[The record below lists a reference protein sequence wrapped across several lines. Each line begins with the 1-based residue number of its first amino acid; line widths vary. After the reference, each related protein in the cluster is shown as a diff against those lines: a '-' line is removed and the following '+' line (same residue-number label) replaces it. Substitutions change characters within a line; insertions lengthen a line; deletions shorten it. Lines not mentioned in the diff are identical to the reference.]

1 MVRTSLRSKLIS
13 LLVQR
18 IEMMCQAVEAYIY
31 SKKGVP
37 VKINRI
43 AIISDARQMEMLA
56 YAYAYANGDR

>member
-1 MVRTSLRSKLIS
+1 MVRTSLKSKLTS
-13 LLVQR
+13 SLVQR

-31 SKKGVP
+31 AKKGVAI
-37 VKINRI
+37 KINRI

>member
-1 MVRTSLRSKLIS
+1 
-13 LLVQR
+13 
-18 IEMMCQAVEAYIY
+18 MMCQAVESYIY
-31 SKKGVP
+31 SKKGIP

>member
-1 MVRTSLRSKLIS
+1 MVRIYLKSRLIS
-13 LLVQR
+13 LLVLR

-31 SKKGVP
+31 SKKGVV

>member
-1 MVRTSLRSKLIS
+1 MVKIYLRLKLIS

-31 SKKGVP
+31 SKKGVA

-43 AIISDARQMEMLA
+43 AIISDSRQMEMLA

>member
-1 MVRTSLRSKLIS
+1 
-13 LLVQR
+13 
-18 IEMMCQAVEAYIY
+18 MMCEAVEAYIY

-43 AIISDARQMEMLA
+43 AIISDSRQMEMLA

>member
-1 MVRTSLRSKLIS
+1 MVRISLKSKLIS
-13 LLVQR
+13 SLVQR

-37 VKINRI
+37 VKINRL
-43 AIISDARQMEMLA
+43 AIISNARQMEMLA

>member
-1 MVRTSLRSKLIS
+1 MVRTSLKSKLIS

-31 SKKGVP
+31 SKKGVV
-37 VKINRI
+37 VKINRL
-43 AIISDARQMEMLA
+43 AIISNARQMEMLA

>member
-13 LLVQR
+13 LLVER

-31 SKKGVP
+31 SKKGVA

-43 AIISDARQMEMLA
+43 AIISNARQMEMLV

>member
-1 MVRTSLRSKLIS
+1 MVRISLKSKLTS

>member
-1 MVRTSLRSKLIS
+1 MVRTSLRLKLIS

-18 IEMMCQAVEAYIY
+18 IEMMCQAIEAYIY
-31 SKKGVP
+31 SKKGVA

-43 AIISDARQMEMLA
+43 AIISDSRQMEMLA

>member
-1 MVRTSLRSKLIS
+1 MVRTSLKSKLTS
-13 LLVQR
+13 SLVQR

-43 AIISDARQMEMLA
+43 AIISDSRQMEMLA

>member
-1 MVRTSLRSKLIS
+1 MVRISLRLRLIS

-43 AIISDARQMEMLA
+43 AIISDSRQMEMLA

>member
-1 MVRTSLRSKLIS
+1 MVRISLKSKLTSS
-13 LLVQR
+13 LVER

-31 SKKGVP
+31 SKKGVAI
-37 VKINRI
+37 KINRI

>member
-1 MVRTSLRSKLIS
+1 MVRIYLRLKLIS

-18 IEMMCQAVEAYIY
+18 IEMMCLAVEAYIY
-31 SKKGVP
+31 SKKGVV

>member
-1 MVRTSLRSKLIS
+1 MARISLKSKLIS

-37 VKINRI
+37 VKINRL
-43 AIISDARQMEMLA
+43 AIISNARQMEMLA

>member
-1 MVRTSLRSKLIS
+1 MARTSLKSKLIS
-13 LLVQR
+13 SLVQR

-37 VKINRI
+37 VKINRL
-43 AIISDARQMEMLA
+43 AIISNARQMEMLA

>member
-13 LLVQR
+13 SLVER

-31 SKKGVP
+31 SKKGVA

-43 AIISDARQMEMLA
+43 AIISNARQMEMLV
-56 YAYAYANGDR
+56 YAYSYANGDR

>member
-1 MVRTSLRSKLIS
+1 MVRTSLKSKLIS

-18 IEMMCQAVEAYIY
+18 IEMMCQAVEVYIY

-37 VKINRI
+37 VKINRL
-43 AIISDARQMEMLA
+43 AIISNARQMEMLA

>member
-1 MVRTSLRSKLIS
+1 MVRIYLKSKLTS
-13 LLVQR
+13 SLVQR

-31 SKKGVP
+31 SKKGVV